1 MHKKAQKYLVV
12 GIVLVVLAF
21 VFMYVSPSINP
32 SYIMEDR
39 PIESLNPLLAQ
50 LAYLCPWVCL
60 PIGSA
65 LIAASFVIREVLS
78 YLEHKSPVTS
88 GS

>member
-12 GIVLVVLAF
+12 GIILVVISC
-21 VFMYVSPSINP
+21 VFFYVIPNISS

-39 PIESLNPLLAQ
+39 PIESLNPLLA
-50 LAYLCPWVCL
+50 LLGSLCSWVCL

-65 LIAASFVIREVLS
+65 LIAASFVIHEVLS
-78 YLEHKSPVTS
+78 YLERKPPVAS